1 MVLRTSK
8 VQRGGI
14 FAILCLWVSVN
25 LFPLMIMFL
34 SGFKSANEIFT
45 NPFGLPEKWNLTS
58 YIAAWKDANFGDYF
72 LNSLI
77 VTSISIL
84 LIIIISSMGAYVL
97 ARYEFPGRR
106 LVFLY
111 ILAGLALPIRLAVI
125 PLFVMI
131 RSLNLQDTLIALFL
145 IYTAGGLSFSTFLL
159 TNFFRSIPLEL
170 EESARIEGAGY
181 FRLYW
186 AINLPLIRPAL
197 ATIAVFNFN
206 RIWNDFFFALIF
218 ISSESKK
225 TIPLGIQNFFGE
237 YTVRWDMLFA
247 GLNIAVIPV
256 IIFFIILSR
265 QFIGGLV
272 EGAVK

>member
-45 NPFGLPEKWNLTS
+45 NPFGLPERWNLTS

-77 VTSISIL
+77 VTGISIL

-131 RSLNLQDTLIALFL
+131 RSLKLQDTLIALFF

-170 EESARIEGAGY
+170 EESARIDGAGY

>member
-58 YIAAWKDANFGDYF
+58 YIAAWKDSNFGDYF

-77 VTSISIL
+77 VTGISIL

-170 EESARIEGAGY
+170 EESARIDGAGY

>member
-25 LFPLMIMFL
+25 LFLLMIMFL

-77 VTSISIL
+77 VTGISIL

-145 IYTAGGLSFSTFLL
+145 SYTAGGLSFSTFLL

>member
-1 MVLRTSK
+1 MVLRMSK

-34 SGFKSANEIFT
+34 SGFKSANEIFS

-77 VTSISIL
+77 VTGISIL

-131 RSLNLQDTLIALFL
+131 RSLNLQDTLIALFF

-159 TNFFRSIPLEL
+159 TNFFRSIPPEL
-170 EESARIEGAGY
+170 EESARIDGAGY

>member
-77 VTSISIL
+77 VTGISIL

-170 EESARIEGAGY
+170 EESARIDGAGY

>member
-1 MVLRTSK
+1 MILSK
-8 VQRGGI
+8 AQRFGI
-14 FAILCLWVSVN
+14 IAILLVWVFVN
-25 LFPLMIMFL
+25 LFPLMIMFV
-34 SGFKSANEIFT
+34 SGFKSTNEIFT

-58 YIAAWKDANFGDYF
+58 YIAAWKDANFGNYF
-72 LNSLI
+72 FNSLI
-77 VTSISIL
+77 VTGVSIL
-84 LIIIISSMGAYVL
+84 LIIVISSMGAYIL

-106 LVFLY
+106 LIFLY
-111 ILAGLALPIRLAVI
+111 ILSGLALPIRLAVI

-131 RSLNLQDTLIALFL
+131 RSFHLQDTLTALFL
-145 IYTAGGLSFSTFLL
+145 VYTAGGLSFSTFLL

-170 EESARIEGAGY
+170 EESARMDGAGY
-181 FRLYW
+181 FRIYW
-186 AINLPLIRPAL
+186 QINLPLIRPAL

-256 IIFFIILSR
+256 IVFFIILSR
-265 QFIGGLV
+265 QFIGGLI
-272 EGAVK
+272 EGAIK

>member
-1 MVLRTSK
+1 MILSK
-8 VQRGGI
+8 TQRFGI
-14 FAILCLWVSVN
+14 LAILLVWVFVN
-25 LFPLMIMFL
+25 LFPLMIMFV
-34 SGFKSANEIFT
+34 SGFKSTSEIFT
-45 NPFGLPEKWNLTS
+45 NPFGLPKKWNLTS
-58 YIAAWKDANFGDYF
+58 YIAAWQDANFGNYF

-77 VTSISIL
+77 VTGVSIL
-84 LIIIISSMGAYVL
+84 LIIIISSMGAYIL

-106 LVFLY
+106 LIFLY
-111 ILAGLALPIRLAVI
+111 ILSGLALPIRLAVI

-131 RSLNLQDTLIALFL
+131 RSFHLQDTLIALFFV
-145 IYTAGGLSFSTFLL
+145 YTAGGLSFSTFLL

-170 EESARIEGAGY
+170 EESARMDGAGY
-181 FRLYW
+181 FRIYW
-186 AINLPLIRPAL
+186 QINVPLIRPAL

-256 IIFFIILSR
+256 IVFFIILSR
-265 QFIGGLV
+265 QFIGGLI
-272 EGAVK
+272 EGAIK

>member
-1 MVLRTSK
+1 MVLRMSK

-14 FAILCLWVSVN
+14 LAILCLWVSVN
-25 LFPLMIMFL
+25 IFPLMIMFL
-34 SGFKSANEIFT
+34 SGFKSANEIFS

-77 VTSISIL
+77 VTGISIL

-170 EESARIEGAGY
+170 EESARIDGAGY

-186 AINLPLIRPAL
+186 TINLPLIRPAL

>member
-1 MVLRTSK
+1 MILNK
-8 VQRGGI
+8 MQRGGI
-14 FAILCLWVSVN
+14 LAILLVWVFVN
-25 LFPLMIMFL
+25 LFPLMIMFV
-34 SGFKSANEIFT
+34 SGFKSTSEIFT

-58 YIAAWKDANFGDYF
+58 YISAWQDANFGNYF

-77 VTSISIL
+77 VTGVSIF
-84 LIIIISSMGAYVL
+84 LIIVISSMGAYIL

-106 LVFLY
+106 LIFLY
-111 ILAGLALPIRLAVI
+111 ILSGLALPIRLAVI

-131 RSLNLQDTLIALFL
+131 RSFHLQDTLTALFFV
-145 IYTAGGLSFSTFLL
+145 YTAGGLSFSTFLL

-170 EESARIEGAGY
+170 EESARMDGAGY
-181 FRLYW
+181 FRIYW
-186 AINLPLIRPAL
+186 QINVPLIRPAL

-256 IIFFIILSR
+256 IVFFIILSK
-265 QFIGGLV
+265 QFIGGLI
-272 EGAVK
+272 EGAIK

>member
-1 MVLRTSK
+1 MILRMSK

-77 VTSISIL
+77 VTGISIL

-170 EESARIEGAGY
+170 EESARIDGAGY

-186 AINLPLIRPAL
+186 TINLPLIRPAL

>member
-1 MVLRTSK
+1 MISSRA
-8 VQRGGI
+8 QRIGI
-14 FAILCLWVSVN
+14 LAILLLWVFVD
-25 LFPLMIMFL
+25 LFPLAIMFL
-34 SGFKSANEIFT
+34 SGFKSTKEIFT
-45 NPFGLPEKWNLTS
+45 NPFGLPEKWNLGS

-72 LNSLI
+72 LNSL
-77 VTSISIL
+77 VVSGVSIL
-84 LIIIISSMGAYVL
+84 LILIISSMGAYVL

-106 LVFLY
+106 WVFLY

-125 PLFVMI
+125 PLFVLI
-131 RSLNLQDTLIALFL
+131 RALHLQDTLIALFL
-145 IYTAGGLSFSTFLL
+145 IYTASGLSFSTFLL

-170 EESARIEGAGY
+170 EESARIDGAGY

-186 AINLPLIRPAL
+186 QINLPLIRPAL

-256 IIFFIILSR
+256 IIFFVILSR

-272 EGAVK
+272 EGALK

>member
-1 MVLRTSK
+1 MVLRMSK

-14 FAILCLWVSVN
+14 LAILCLWVSVN

-34 SGFKSANEIFT
+34 SGFKSANEIFS

-77 VTSISIL
+77 VTGISIL

-170 EESARIEGAGY
+170 EESARIDGAGY

-237 YTVRWDMLFA
+237 YTVRWDMLFS

>member
-77 VTSISIL
+77 VTGISIL

-170 EESARIEGAGY
+170 EESARIDGAGY

-265 QFIGGLV
+265 KFIGGLV

>member
-45 NPFGLPEKWNLTS
+45 NPFGLPERWNLTS

-77 VTSISIL
+77 VTGISIL

-170 EESARIEGAGY
+170 EESARIDGAGY

>member
-1 MVLRTSK
+1 MVLRMSK

-14 FAILCLWVSVN
+14 LAILCLWVSVN

-34 SGFKSANEIFT
+34 SGFKSANEIFS

-77 VTSISIL
+77 VTGISIL

-170 EESARIEGAGY
+170 EESARIDGAGY

-186 AINLPLIRPAL
+186 TINLPLIRPAL